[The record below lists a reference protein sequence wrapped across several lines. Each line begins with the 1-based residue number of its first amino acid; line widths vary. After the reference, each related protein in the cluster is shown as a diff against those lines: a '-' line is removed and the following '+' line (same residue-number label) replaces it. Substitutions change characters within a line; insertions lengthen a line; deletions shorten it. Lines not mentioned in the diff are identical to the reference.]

1 MHLKEMEI
9 MPTNLKRMTFIV
21 TPEIE
26 ASLKL
31 FKKEVFYDR
40 SQSDMIR
47 ELVSA
52 GMRALETEKP
62 VKEDK

>member
-1 MHLKEMEI
+1 